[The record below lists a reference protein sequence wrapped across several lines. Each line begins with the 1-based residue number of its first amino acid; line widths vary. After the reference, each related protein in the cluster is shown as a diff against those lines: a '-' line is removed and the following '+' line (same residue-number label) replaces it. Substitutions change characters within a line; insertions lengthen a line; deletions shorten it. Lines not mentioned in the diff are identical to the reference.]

1 MTKTSAWVA
10 LQNPAFKRLWIASVI
25 SGTWV
30 AANDTAAT
38 WMMHVLTPSPFFLSL
53 MSTMASLPFF
63 FFTLPAG
70 ALADVMDRKK
80 VLCLMN
86 LWLAAGAAGLAILDQ
101 LHLLNPYAILA
112 CIFLTGVGFAFN
124 APTWASIVPEIVSD
138 AELPSAVALGGLQLN
153 ISGIIG
159 PILGGALILLIGA
172 DFIFVVNAACFLFVI
187 RAVLSWKG
195 TTERSRLPLE
205 SFFESFVTGIRYVRY
220 ATGLQIVLARNALF
234 AFCISGDSGAD
245 AGRRPQSVMAQSV
258 QPRSFIYQHGGRF
271 SGCSRGHHSM
281 AEGSLHAQYSH
292 HIGESADFT
301 GLSVDGTRSPREL
314 FFFMAALTGV
324 GWTVSACELWV
335 AAQRAM
341 PNWARG
347 RMNATVI
354 MISQGAMAFGGV
366 IWGFL
371 FAAAGVNYALLAATV
386 PLLISLA
393 LAARLSINFTK
404 ALNFDPAPATNL
416 SQPVLYA
423 LQPDHGPVSVA
434 VEFKV
439 DCTRRHEFLSLMQ
452 EIRLM
457 HLRNGAH
464 GWGLHED
471 LNRSNTF
478 RLEMMI
484 LSWNDYLL
492 QLARITKAEQ
502 ETLEKAWSLHIGT
515 SPPEARTYL
524 SIKREMCAHKRCEE
538 ASSIELVDKV
548 RSLQGLPYFWKSGDQ
563 VVKVRVVLTG
573 QPAKLCYANDAAASK
588 FRTVMYQQRG
598 WPQISRALYRTILSV
613 QRSLTLDALG
623 NRSSILSAAM
633 GYRR

>member
-10 LQNPAFKRLWIASVI
+10 LQNPAFKRLWIASII

-70 ALADVMDRKK
+70 AIADVMDRKK

-86 LWLAAGAAGLAILDQ
+86 LWLAAGAAGLAILGQ
-101 LHLLNPYAILA
+101 LHLLSPYAILA
-112 CIFLTGVGFAFN
+112 CIFLTGVGFAVN
-124 APTWASIVPEIVSD
+124 APSWASIVPEIVSD

-172 DFIFVVNAACFLFVI
+172 DFVFVVNAACFLFVI
-187 RAVLSWKG
+187 RAVLSWKVKR
-195 TTERSRLPLE
+195 ERSRLPLE
-205 SFFESFVTGIRYVRY
+205 KFSESFVTGIRYVRY
-220 ATGLQIVLARNALF
+220 ATGLQIVLARNAMF
-234 AFCISGDSGAD
+234 ALCISVIPALMPVVGLKLLRLSPSSLGLLFTCMGIGSVVA
-245 AGRRPQSVMAQSV
+245 AVAIIPWLRVRYRPNTVTILANLLV
-258 QPRSFIYQHGGRF
+258 LLVYL
-271 SGCSRGHHSM
+271 SM
-281 AEGSLHAQYSH
+281 ALVRH
-292 HIGESADFT
+292 
-301 GLSVDGTRSPREL
+301 REL
-314 FFFMAALTGV
+314 FFFMAALAGV

-366 IWGFL
+366 IWGYL
-371 FAAAGVNYALLAATV
+371 VVTAGVNYALLAATV

-404 ALNFDPAPATNL
+404 GLNFDPALTTNL

-439 DCTRRHEFLSLMQ
+439 DCTRRREFLSLMQ

-478 RLEMMI
+478 RLEMMV
-484 LSWNDYLL
+484 LSWNSYLL
-492 QLARITKAEQ
+492 QLARMTKAEQ
-502 ETLEKAWSLHIGT
+502 EILEKAWSLHIGT

-524 SIKREMCAHKRCEE
+524 SIKRELSAHKRCDE
-538 ASSIELVDKV
+538 ASSIELFDKAA
-548 RSLQGLPYFWKSGDQ
+548 RSRNSHNF
-563 VVKVRVVLTG
+563 
-573 QPAKLCYANDAAASK
+573 
-588 FRTVMYQQRG
+588 
-598 WPQISRALYRTILSV
+598 
-613 QRSLTLDALG
+613 G
-623 NRSSILSAAM
+623 NQATKW
-633 GYRR
+633 

>member
-70 ALADVMDRKK
+70 AIADVMDRKK

-86 LWLAAGAAGLAILDQ
+86 LWLAAGAAGLAILGQ
-101 LHLLNPYAILA
+101 LHLLSPYAILA

-172 DFIFVVNAACFLFVI
+172 DFVFVVNAACFLFVI

-234 AFCISGDSGAD
+234 ALCISVIPALMPVVGLKVLCLSPSSLGLLFTSM
-245 AGRRPQSVMAQSV
+245 GVGSVVAAV
-258 QPRSFIYQHGGRF
+258 AIIPWLRARYTPNTVTILANLLLLLVYL
-271 SGCSRGHHSM
+271 SM
-281 AEGSLHAQYSH
+281 ALVRH
-292 HIGESADFT
+292 
-301 GLSVDGTRSPREL
+301 REL
-314 FFFMAALTGV
+314 FFFMAALAGV

-371 FAAAGVNYALLAATV
+371 VAAAGVNYALLAATI

-404 ALNFDPAPATNL
+404 ALNFDPAPTTNL

-439 DCTRRHEFLSLMQ
+439 DCTRRREFLSLMQ

-478 RLEMMI
+478 RLEMMV
-484 LSWNDYLL
+484 LSWNNYLL

-502 ETLEKAWSLHIGT
+502 EILEKAWGLHIGT

-524 SIKREMCAHKRCEE
+524 SIRREMCAHKRCEE
-538 ASSIELVDKV
+538 ASSIELFDKSA
-548 RSLQGLPYFWKSGDQ
+548 RSRDSHNF
-563 VVKVRVVLTG
+563 
-573 QPAKLCYANDAAASK
+573 
-588 FRTVMYQQRG
+588 
-598 WPQISRALYRTILSV
+598 
-613 QRSLTLDALG
+613 G
-623 NRSSILSAAM
+623 NQATKW
-633 GYRR
+633 

>member
-86 LWLAAGAAGLAILDQ
+86 LWLAAGAAGLAILGQ

-172 DFIFVVNAACFLFVI
+172 DFVFVANAACFLFVI

-220 ATGLQIVLARNALF
+220 ANGLQIVLARNALF
-234 AFCISGDSGAD
+234 AFCISVIPALMPVVGLKVLWLSPSSLGLLFTSM
-245 AGRRPQSVMAQSV
+245 GVGSVVAAV
-258 QPRSFIYQHGGRF
+258 AIIPWLRARYTPNTVTILANLLILLVYL
-271 SGCSRGHHSM
+271 SM
-281 AEGSLHAQYSH
+281 ALVRH
-292 HIGESADFT
+292 
-301 GLSVDGTRSPREL
+301 REL

-371 FAAAGVNYALLAATV
+371 VAAAGVNYALLAATV

-404 ALNFDPAPATNL
+404 ALNFDPAPTTNL
-416 SQPVLYA
+416 SQPLLYA

-439 DCTRRHEFLSLMQ
+439 DRTRRHEFLSLMQ

-478 RLEMMI
+478 RLEMMV

-524 SIKREMCAHKRCEE
+524 SIKKEMCAHKRSEE
-538 ASSIELVDKV
+538 ASSIDA
-548 RSLQGLPYFWKSGDQ
+548 QYSG
-563 VVKVRVVLTG
+563 RL
-573 QPAKLCYANDAAASK
+573 
-588 FRTVMYQQRG
+588 
-598 WPQISRALYRTILSV
+598 
-613 QRSLTLDALG
+613 
-623 NRSSILSAAM
+623 
-633 GYRR
+633 